1 MDIIHSVTELRARL
15 AGETRISFVPTMGN
29 LHDGHI
35 HLVNLAREHGD
46 CVVVSIF
53 VNPLQFGPNE
63 DLDNYPRTLEQDC
76 ARLQAAGAD
85 VVFAPSVSEMYPTAQ
100 TMTISAPPIADGLCG
115 ASRPGHFSGVATVV
129 MKLFNLVQP
138 QVAIFG
144 KKDYQQLSVIRALV
158 QQFNLPISIIGGE
171 TVREAD
177 GLAMSS
183 RNGYLSLAQRQ
194 EAKRLHAALQLVK
207 QAIQKGNHDYPAI
220 CEQTRQ
226 YLTQLGW
233 IVDYIEVR
241 AASTL
246 QPATA
251 TDTQLVALAAAR
263 LGKTRLIDNLEFD
276 ASHQA

>member
-1 MDIIHSVTELRARL
+1 MDILHSVTELRARL

-29 LHDGHI
+29 LHDGHL

-100 TMTISAPPIADGLCG
+100 TMTISAPPIADSLCG

-158 QQFNLPISIIGGE
+158 QQFNLPITIIGGE

-183 RNGYLSLAQRQ
+183 RNGYLSPAQRQ

-251 TDTQLVALAAAR
+251 TDTSLVALAAAR